1 MTGALV
7 GAVSCLRCGTPT
19 VAGHPCERCGTA
31 WAPATPATPAPRRP
45 PGTVLPAEHGRST
58 GVVRAGIGSR
68 ALAGLLDV
76 VVVAVPVGLALG
88 CSRVAAG
95 RSGTVLLRVWLAVA
109 IVVIIT
115 QVWVL
120 LVRGRTFGRWPT
132 RLRTVDDLSGTPIRA
147 TRLGRQLF
155 RSGGRSLT
163 ADLGRGSDPWR
174 SRIVPVVLGAG
185 AAAATTAKANPL
197 LTGRVS
203 AGGPTDDDA
212 TGPTASAGR
221 MAMRAAVSADRLP
234 AVVAGRP
241 AGIVLDSGERYEVD
255 RPLLIGR
262 NPVDP
267 DGHGERT
274 LLSWADLSRRLATT
288 HLLLERSGTDLSVT
302 DLYSDSGTAVIGND
316 GRRTVLQPGETTN
329 VPIGALIQCG
339 GRTIKVVPSG

>member
-19 VAGHPCERCGTA
+19 VAGRSCDRCGTA
-31 WAPATPATPAPRRP
+31 WAPAAAATVLTGGHRRP
-45 PGTVLPAEHGRST
+45 T

-76 VVVAVPVGLALG
+76 VAVAVPVGLALG
-88 CSRVAAG
+88 WSRAATG
-95 RSGTVLLRVWLAVA
+95 RSGTVLLWVWLAVA
-109 IVVIIT
+109 IVVIVV

-120 LVRGRTFGRWPT
+120 LVRGRTLGRWPT
-132 RLRTVDDLSGTPIRA
+132 RLRTVDDLSGTPVRA
-147 TRLGRQLF
+147 TRLVRQLF
-155 RSGGRSLT
+155 RSGGRMLT
-163 ADLGRGSDPWR
+163 ADLGRGRDPWR
-174 SRIVPVVLGAG
+174 SRIVPVGLGG
-185 AAAATTAKANPL
+185 QAAAAVTAKANPL

-203 AGGPTDDDA
+203 AGGPTDDDVA
-212 TGPTASAGR
+212 AGPIASSDR
-221 MAMRAAVSADRLP
+221 MPMRAAAPVDRLP
-234 AVVAGRP
+234 AAVAGRS

-288 HLLLERSGTDLSVT
+288 HLLLERSGTELSVT
-302 DLYSDSGTAVIGND
+302 DLYSDSGTALIGND
-316 GRRTVLQPGETTN
+316 GRRTKLQPGEATN